1 MDSGHIIIA
10 LNGTPIDLK
19 ILYIQQNIPTFKDMK
34 KSQVT
39 HLIILYINKY
49 YDIYVNTSQ
58 II

>member
-1 MDSGHIIIA
+1 MQ
-10 LNGTPIDLK
+10 L
-19 ILYIQQNIPTFKDMK
+19 NIPTFKDIK

-49 YDIYVNTSQ
+49 DIYVNTSQ

>member
-1 MDSGHIIIA
+1 M
-10 LNGTPIDLK
+10 
-19 ILYIQQNIPTFKDMK
+19 QQNIPTFEDK

-49 YDIYVNTSQ
+49 YIYVNTSQ

>member
-1 MDSGHIIIA
+1 M
-10 LNGTPIDLK
+10 
-19 ILYIQQNIPTFKDMK
+19 QQNIPTFGDK

-39 HLIILYINKY
+39 HLIILYINKH